1 MTKSFILILKT
12 IILFGFAPPTISA
25 LSLKPILYTKPIS
38 SKSLKTSSSTTK
50 EHFNW
55 SCSRRA
61 LISNVLVSAAIT
73 SQAPYSQAKII
84 EGQGSMIEIN
94 DPDTYSGLVY
104 VPKSASNNN
113 VKKLPILFVLHGAG
127 KNEKDVWN
135 LANINGEHA
144 GLIPSLLASGQAP
157 PELYEN
163 FIVVAPYSKD
173 KASFY
178 DEPRSKLLQ
187 FMKFAISADGG
198 GAQGVDVNSIDL
210 DRKFLFGF
218 SDGATLGVEIMT
230 TRKFAGGVFAAYGF
244 TGKLPKLAL
253 ERLKGLP
260 MWIFHSADDGTCM
273 SFYCI
278 LNMQDRHA
286 QCAFISYLTIIFFR

>member
-1 MTKSFILILKT
+1 
-12 IILFGFAPPTISA
+12 
-25 LSLKPILYTKPIS
+25 
-38 SKSLKTSSSTTK
+38 
-50 EHFNW
+50 
-55 SCSRRA
+55 
-61 LISNVLVSAAIT
+61 
-73 SQAPYSQAKII
+73 
-84 EGQGSMIEIN
+84 MIEIN

-113 VKKLPILFVLHGAG
+113 GKKLPILFVLHGAG

-135 LANINGEHA
+135 LANVNGEHA

-178 DEPRSKLLQ
+178 EEPRSKLLQ
-187 FMKFAISADGG
+187 FMRFAISADGG
-198 GAQGVDVNSIDL
+198 GAQGVDVNIIDL

-244 TGKLPKLAL
+244 TGRLPKLAL

-260 MWIFHSADDGTCM
+260 MWIFHSADDGT
-273 SFYCI
+273 
-278 LNMQDRHA
+278 
-286 QCAFISYLTIIFFR
+286 QCSFISFAG

>member
-1 MTKSFILILKT
+1 MTRRFILILKT
-12 IILFGFAPPTISA
+12 ILLFGVAPPYINA
-25 LSLKPILYTKPIS
+25 LALKPIFFTKPIS
-38 SKSLKTSSSTTK
+38 TKSLKES
-50 EHFNW
+50 EERRFNC
-55 SCSRRA
+55 CSRRA
-61 LISNVLVSAAIT
+61 LISSVLVPAVISL
-73 SQAPYSQAKII
+73 QAPHSQAKII

-113 VKKLPILFVLHGAG
+113 GKKLPILFVLHGAG

-135 LANINGEHA
+135 LANVNGEHA

-178 DEPRSKLLQ
+178 EEPRSKLLQ
-187 FMKFAISADGG
+187 FMRFAISADGG
-198 GAQGVDVNSIDL
+198 GAQGVDVNIIDL

-244 TGKLPKLAL
+244 TGRLPKLAL

-260 MWIFHSADDGTCM
+260 MWIFHSADDGT
-273 SFYCI
+273 
-278 LNMQDRHA
+278 
-286 QCAFISYLTIIFFR
+286 QCSFISFAG